1 MEHNWTKLCLL
12 IWVVIWGE
20 RICEELH
27 QNTDSDWAN
36 ETGFGSYDA
45 PVC

>member
-1 MEHNWTKLCLL
+1 LCLL
-12 IWVVIWGE
+12 IWVE
-20 RICEELH
+20 RIGEELH

-36 ETGFGSYDA
+36 ETGFCGYDA